1 MTLRPQFFLVRPGA
15 EQITSTGQIRVQ
27 PATAVPLIP
36 LDLLP
41 EWVEIVG
48 VSRSLSPEDTK
59 DMGNLGVIHSELD
72 TFRLRFAAITEDETC
87 DSDNSEESNVMQ
99 SGIISSGDAL
109 VRPNPTTSSP
119 GLSPSPAPKPKL
131 ESAQGLSSSR
141 HNPDNQQQSGE
152 AEKEPALHK
161 ETAKLP
167 TNTTSPTPS
176 PASPPCRH
184 WCHYGAC
191 RWGLDCHYMHT
202 MPTTPTG
209 LEDVG
214 LSGFPNWWLQ
224 ARGLMPMSPEQLRA
238 SDVSSGRRSTA
249 AKKTMVKLRKKQK
262 AKICVKRG
270 DVQLRNYDE
279 GSEAE
284 DEYEE
289 EEKVQNEAKAKEE
302 REGVLIEF
310 D

>member
-15 EQITSTGQIRVQ
+15 EQITTTGQIRVQ

-36 LDLLP
+36 IDLLP

-72 TFRLRFAAITEDETC
+72 TFRLRFAAVTEDETC

-109 VRPNPTTSSP
+109 VRPAPTTPSS
-119 GLSPSPAPKPKL
+119 GLSPTPAPKLKL
-131 ESAQGLSSSR
+131 KSAQGLSSSR

-152 AEKEPALHK
+152 VEKEPALHK

-167 TNTTSPTPS
+167 ANTTSPTPS
-176 PASPPCRH
+176 LTSPPCRH

-191 RWGLDCHYMHT
+191 RWGLDCHYEHT
-202 MPTTPTG
+202 MPTTPAG

-238 SDVSSGRRSTA
+238 SDVSSGRRSTT
-249 AKKTMVKLRKKQK
+249 AKKTMVQLRKKQK

-289 EEKVQNEAKAKEE
+289 EEKVQDETKAKEE